1 MKRGTTVYLYEL
13 AWILPS
19 FAIPVGMLVALVV
32 TAFGAGVHL
41 PGNEGRVD
49 SRTAGET
56 GPFADP
62 GLVQIAPGLYEV
74 RMTAQIWSFA
84 PGEIRVPV
92 GSTVHFWA
100 TSKDVVHGFLIPKHI
115 VNVMLLPGQVAHAQV
130 RFDEPGEFHHLPRV
144 LRDRASHDGGKGDR
158 GAAPMS
164 SPTGSEQRL
173 TAAFLIVAHVA
184 LFGSPTITAS
194 RCMAS

>member
-49 SRTAGET
+49 PRTVGQT
-56 GPFADP
+56 GPFAEP
-62 GLVQIAPGLYEV
+62 GVVQIAPGQYEV

-100 TSKDVVHGFLIPKHI
+100 TSKDVVHGFLIPRHI

-130 RFDEPGEFHHLPRV
+130 RFDVPGEFPIICHEYCGIAHHTMAGKVIVEPR
-144 LRDRASHDGGKGDR
+144 R
-158 GAAPMS
+158 
-164 SPTGSEQRL
+164 
-173 TAAFLIVAHVA
+173 
-184 LFGSPTITAS
+184 
-194 RCMAS
+194 

>member
-1 MKRGTTVYLYEL
+1 MADRRGTTIYLYEL

-49 SRTAGET
+49 PTKVAESALFKT
-56 GPFADP
+56 P
-62 GLVQIAPGLYEV
+62 GVVEIAPGQYEV

-84 PGEIRVPV
+84 PNEIRVPA

-115 VNVMLLPGQVAHAQV
+115 VNLMLLPGQVAHAQV
-130 RFDEPGEFHHLPRV
+130 RFDTPGEYPIICHEYCGIAHHTM
-144 LRDRASHDGGKGDR
+144 AGKV
-158 GAAPMS
+158 
-164 SPTGSEQRL
+164 
-173 TAAFLIVAHVA
+173 IVEA
-184 LFGSPTITAS
+184 
-194 RCMAS
+194 RR